1 MTRHINHAG
10 RLAIAAAG
18 LAVAMVAVTPA
29 NAQNAPTQATQPS
42 QATPPGQAPRGWFK
56 FCAKQN
62 DVDVCNVRNFAIAD
76 NGQLLA
82 EISLI
87 DFKGKVNRKILSV
100 TVPSLRLIPPGVGIQ
115 VDGGK
120 AQKLNYV
127 SCYPDHC
134 VASAQ
139 LDDALVASFKKG
151 QKLTLTS
158 INVRNQP
165 NPIDV
170 SLAGFTGAFDGPPM
184 KESDLQD
191 REKKLQ
197 EFVAKNNE
205 DFAKKL
211 KEEQD
216 KAKQG
221 K

>member
-10 RLAIAAAG
+10 RLTIAAAG
-18 LAVAMVAVTPA
+18 LAAAMVAVTPA
-29 NAQNAPTQATQPS
+29 NAQDAPNQP
-42 QATPPGQAPRGWFK
+42 PRGWFK
-56 FCAKQN
+56 FCVKQN
-62 DVDVCNVRNFAIAD
+62 DSDVCNVQNFAIAD

-82 EISLI
+82 KISLVEI
-87 DFKGKVNRKILSV
+87 KGKVNRKILSV

-115 VDGGK
+115 VDDGK
-120 AQKLNYV
+120 AQKLEYV

-134 VASAQ
+134 LASAR
-139 LDDALVASFKKG
+139 LDDTLVASFKKG

-158 INVRNQP
+158 VNVQNQP

-170 SLAGFTGAFDGPPM
+170 SLSGFTGAFDGPPV

-211 KEEQD
+211 KEEQE